1 MSEFKIV
8 NIDTDNQVIGVS
20 IGSTNIFPRLY
31 PELDRDPIMMIGVST
46 TTNVAVGHSY
56 VSSNNTFIDLTPKI
70 TDNEKWDRLRM
81 VRNRI
86 IAESDWM
93 ANSDVTMS
101 SDWKTYRQ
109 ALRDLPKDLDTEDK
123 VNKVTWPK
131 EPS

>member
-31 PELDRDPIMMIGVST
+31 PELDRDPILIVGVST

-56 VSSNNTFIDLTPKI
+56 VSSNNTFIDLTPAI
-70 TDNEKWDRLRM
+70 TDNDKWNYWRM
-81 VRNRI
+81 IRNQK

-93 ANSDVTMS
+93 ANSDVTMT
-101 SDWKTYRQ
+101 DAWKTYRQ
-109 ALRDLPKDLDTEDK
+109 ALRDLPANNSDVDDI
-123 VNKVTWPK
+123 NWPTK
-131 EPS
+131 PS

>member
-8 NIDTDNQVIGVS
+8 NIDTDNQVIGVG

-93 ANSDVTMS
+93 ANSDVTMT
-101 SDWKTYRQ
+101 DAWKTY
-109 ALRDLPKDLDTEDK
+109 
-123 VNKVTWPK
+123 
-131 EPS
+131 

>member
-31 PELDRDPIMMIGVST
+31 PELDRDPILTVGVST

-56 VSSNNTFIDLTPKI
+56 VSSNNTFIDLTPAI
-70 TDNEKWDRLRM
+70 TDNDKWNYWRM
-81 VRNRI
+81 IRNQK

-93 ANSDVTMS
+93 ANSDVTMT
-101 SDWKTYRQ
+101 DAWKTYRQ
-109 ALRDLPKDLDTEDK
+109 ALRDLPASTSDVDDI
-123 VNKVTWPK
+123 NWPTP
-131 EPS
+131 PS

>member
-93 ANSDVTMS
+93 ANSDVTMT
-101 SDWKTYRQ
+101 DAWKTYRQ
-109 ALRDLPKDLDTEDK
+109 ALRDLPSNTSDPD
-123 VNKVTWPK
+123 NPTWPTP
-131 EPS
+131 PS